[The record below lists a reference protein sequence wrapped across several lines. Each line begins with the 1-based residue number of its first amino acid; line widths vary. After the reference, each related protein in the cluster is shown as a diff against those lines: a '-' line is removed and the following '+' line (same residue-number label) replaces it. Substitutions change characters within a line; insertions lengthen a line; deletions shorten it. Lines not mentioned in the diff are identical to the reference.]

1 MIIKHLSQDGN
12 KMTNSINRLINF
24 VAEKEMD
31 KDKIDKKDHILDVA
45 ERVFSDLGFDGAS
58 TRMISG
64 EAGVN
69 MAMLNYYFG
78 SKEGL
83 FLAVFERKIASFQ
96 ALLQNIGNDERYSTW
111 DKLSMFIDSYVERV
125 VVNNCFQKLINREM
139 SISKRGELTDKIT
152 QILMTNVIE
161 LRKLFDEG
169 VKNGS
174 FDKNTDS
181 QLLVATIF
189 GTKNYII
196 NMPNISSLMLGHD
209 IRDEKFLEE
218 KLKPRIK
225 KYLKR
230 LLKAYLMNDND
241 YTK

>member
-1 MIIKHLSQDGN
+1 
-12 KMTNSINRLINF
+12 
-24 VAEKEMD
+24 MD

-83 FLAVFERKIASFQ
+83 FLAVFERKISSFQ
-96 ALLQNIGNDERYSTW
+96 ALLQNIGNDSTMTSW
-111 DKLSMFIDSYVERV
+111 DKLAKCIDNYVERII
-125 VVNNCFQKLINREM
+125 VNNCFQKLINRELSM
-139 SISKRGELTDKIT
+139 SKRWDLTDKIT
-152 QILMTNVIE
+152 EIIMVNIIEIKKIL
-161 LRKLFDEG
+161 DEG
-169 VKNGS
+169 IKNGS
-174 FDKNTDS
+174 FFNDIDP
-181 QLLVATIF
+181 QLVIATIF

-196 NMPNISSLMLGHD
+196 NTPNIASLMLGHD

-218 KLKPRIK
+218 ELKPRVRN
-225 KYLKR
+225 YMKR

-241 YTK
+241 NTKQ

>member
-1 MIIKHLSQDGN
+1 
-12 KMTNSINRLINF
+12 
-24 VAEKEMD
+24 MD
-31 KDKIDKKDHILDVA
+31 KDKVDKKDHILDVA

-83 FLAVFERKIASFQ
+83 FLAVFERKISSFQ
-96 ALLQNIGNDERYSTW
+96 TLLQNIGNDETMSAW
-111 DKLSMFIDSYVERV
+111 DKLSMCIDKYVERII
-125 VVNNCFQKLINREM
+125 VNNCFQKLINRELSM
-139 SISKRGELTDKIT
+139 SKRGELSDKIT
-152 QILMTNVIE
+152 QILMINVIE
-161 LRKLFDEG
+161 IQKILDEG

-174 FDKNTDS
+174 FFSDVDV
-181 QLLVATIF
+181 QLVVASIF

-196 NMPNISSLMLGHD
+196 NTPNISSLILGHD
-209 IRDEKFLEE
+209 IRDEKYLEE

-225 KYLKR
+225 TYMKR

-241 YTK
+241 

>member
-1 MIIKHLSQDGN
+1 
-12 KMTNSINRLINF
+12 
-24 VAEKEMD
+24 MD

-83 FLAVFERKIASFQ
+83 FLAVFERKISSFQ
-96 ALLQNIGNDERYSTW
+96 TLLQNIGNEGISSW
-111 DKLSMFIDSYVERV
+111 DKLEKCIDNYVDRII
-125 VVNNCFQKLINREM
+125 VNNCFQKLINREM
-139 SISKRGELTDKIT
+139 SISKHTDLTDKIT
-152 QILMTNVIE
+152 KILMINVLEFKKI
-161 LRKLFDEG
+161 FDEG
-169 VKNGS
+169 VKSGS
-174 FDKNTDS
+174 FNKDIDT
-181 QLLVATIF
+181 QLLTATIF

-196 NMPNISSLMLGHD
+196 NAPHISSLMLGHD

-225 KYLKR
+225 KYMKR

-241 YTK
+241 NTN